1 VTTSDIQ
8 APAAAPDPSYTAE
21 NIKVLRGLEAVRKRP
36 GMYIGDTDDA
46 SGLHHM
52 VFEVV
57 DNSVDEALAGYCSAI
72 DVMIHS
78 DNSVTIEDDGRGI
91 PVDLHKEEGR
101 SAAEVIMTELHSG
114 GKFDK
119 NSYKVSGGL
128 HGVGVSV
135 VNALSETLELEIRR
149 EGRVWYQ
156 VYHRGEPEAPISAI
170 GTSDRTGTKVRFWP
184 DPEIFAVLEFSF
196 DTLAQRLRELS
207 FLNRGI
213 LIRLRDERTDRT
225 AEFSYAG
232 GIASFVEH
240 LNRNK
245 TPLHPVPIYL
255 VESREGGGG
264 AAGGAGGESPNGA
277 GGPEKTASTASAA
290 SPENPEIVEVALQ
303 WNEGYQELVYCFA
316 NTINNRDGGT
326 HLAGFKSAL
335 TRTINAYAAASGL
348 SKNLKEN
355 LTGEDVREGLT
366 AVVSV
371 KIRDPKFSSQT
382 KDKLVSSDIK
392 GWVEQVVGDRL
403 GSYLEENPREAR
415 RIVEK
420 CVEAAHARE
429 AARKARELTRR
440 KGALD
445 ASNLPG
451 KLADCSERDPKQTEI
466 FLVEGDSAGGSA
478 KQGRD
483 RRFQAILPL
492 KGKILNV
499 EKARFDKMLS
509 SDEIKTLI
517 TALGTGIGKDDF
529 DADRLRY
536 HKLIIMCDADVDGSH
551 IRTLILTFFY
561 RQMQEVIRRGHLFI
575 AQPPLYK
582 VSHGKSEAYLK
593 DDREYQ
599 AFLVNRIQDAW
610 ELELEAPPPPA
621 AAPPPSPPL
630 APLAPLAPSASL
642 AGAAPRLHGPTQRLS
657 GARLAHF
664 LEKVASFRGTL
675 DRLGSRGYPVEALKT
690 ALLGGIRDKASLG
703 DPEKVRSVA
712 LGLEQAGYHGVEV
725 SQDEEH
731 GTGRIRFFF
740 RRDGVEREV
749 RVDWGLVTSAEFRS
763 LAQNAQGLEAI
774 AAARF
779 ILGRTA
785 GPAHAA
791 AAAATAAAA
800 APATA
805 APTGAGE
812 LTVVDGLDTALA
824 ILYESAKKGLSIQRY
839 KGLGEMNPDQ
849 LWETTMD
856 PARRRLLQV
865 RIEDD
870 VEADSIF
877 TVLMGDEV
885 DPRREFIQNNA
896 LEVRNLDV

>member
-1 VTTSDIQ
+1 LTNPEST
-8 APAAAPDPSYTAE
+8 YTAE
-21 NIKVLRGLEAVRKRP
+21 NIQVLKGLEAVRKRP

-57 DNSVDEALAGYCSAI
+57 DNSVDEAQAGFCTRI
-72 DVMIHS
+72 DVTIHG
-78 DNSVTIEDDGRGI
+78 DNSVTVEDDGRGI
-91 PVDLHKEEGR
+91 PVDLHREEGR

-135 VNALSETLELEIRR
+135 VNALSERLELEVKR
-149 EGRVWYQ
+149 EGRVWFQ
-156 VYHRGEPEAPISAI
+156 TYHRGLPAGSIQPAGDS
-170 GTSDRTGTKVRFWP
+170 GRTGTKVRFWP
-184 DPEIFAVLEFSF
+184 DPEIFAILEFSYE
-196 DTLAQRLRELS
+196 TLAQRLREQS
-207 FLNRGI
+207 FLNRGVHI
-213 LIRLRDERTDRT
+213 HLKDERTDKEVDF
-225 AEFSYAG
+225 AYAG
-232 GIASFVEH
+232 GISSFVEH

-245 TPLHPVPIYL
+245 APLHAQPIFL
-255 VESREGGGG
+255 SDVRDDGT
-264 AAGGAGGESPNGA
+264 
-277 GGPEKTASTASAA
+277 GPEQ
-290 SPENPEIVEVALQ
+290 IEVALQ
-303 WNEGYQELVYCFA
+303 WNEGYQELIYAFT

-326 HLAGFKSAL
+326 HLSGFKAAL
-335 TRTINAYAAASGL
+335 TRTMNTYAASSGL

-366 AVVSV
+366 AIISV
-371 KIRDPKFSSQT
+371 KIKDPKFSSQT

-392 GWVEQVVGDRL
+392 GWVEQVVFEKL
-403 GSYLEENPREAR
+403 SAFLEENPREAR

-429 AARKARELTRR
+429 AARKARDLTRR

-451 KLADCSERDPKQTEI
+451 KLADCSERNPEFSEL

-483 RRFQAILPL
+483 RKFQAILPL

-517 TALGTGIGKDDF
+517 IALGTSIGKDDF
-529 DADRLRY
+529 DIEKLRY

-551 IRTLILTFFY
+551 IRTLILTLFY
-561 RQMQEVIRRGHLFI
+561 RQMPEIIRRGYLYI

-582 VSHGKSEAYLK
+582 VTHGRSETYLK

-599 AFLVNRIQDAW
+599 AFLVDRIKDAW
-610 ELELEAPPPPA
+610 ELEIAHPGRTNGGGRMA
-621 AAPPPSPPL
+621 
-630 APLAPLAPSASL
+630 
-642 AGAAPRLHGPTQRLS
+642 

-664 LEKVASFRGTL
+664 LEKIALFRQNL
-675 DRLGSRGYPVEALKT
+675 DKLCSRGYPADAIK
-690 ALLGGIRDKASLG
+690 
-703 DPEKVRSVA
+703 VA
-712 LGLEQAGYHGVEV
+712 LQNGVKDKQSLTDPQKVEQVARIIEASGFHAVVVG
-725 SQDEEH
+725 QDEEH
-731 GTGRIRFFF
+731 GTLYIRFISK
-740 RRDGVEREV
+740 RDGVEREV
-749 RVDWGLVTSAEFRS
+749 RIDWSLVTSAEYRAMANNQ
-763 LAQNAQGLEAI
+763 LGLEAI
-774 AAARF
+774 AA
-779 ILGRTA
+779 
-785 GPAHAA
+785 
-791 AAAATAAAA
+791 
-800 APATA
+800 
-805 APTGAGE
+805 TGFTLVKGE
-812 LTVVDGLDTALA
+812 NMTEHDTIEESLET
-824 ILYESAKKGLSIQRY
+824 LYEGAKKGLAIQRY
-839 KGLGEMNPDQ
+839 KGLGEMNPTQ

-856 PARRRLLQV
+856 PAKRRLLRV
-865 RIEDD
+865 HVEDD

-877 TVLMGDEV
+877 TILMGDEV
-885 DPRREFIQNNA
+885 EPRREFIQNNA

>member
-1 VTTSDIQ
+1 VNPEST
-8 APAAAPDPSYTAE
+8 YTAE
-21 NIKVLRGLEAVRKRP
+21 NIKVLKGLEAVRTRP

-57 DNSVDEALAGYCSAI
+57 DNSIDEAQAGYCSRI
-72 DVMIHS
+72 DVAIHS
-78 DNSVTIEDDGRGI
+78 DNSVTVEDNGRGI
-91 PVDLHKEEGR
+91 PVDMHKEEGR

-135 VNALSETLELEIRR
+135 VNALSGTLELEIRR
-149 EGRVWYQ
+149 DGHVWCQ
-156 VYHRGEPEAPISAI
+156 TFHQGVPAAPIKAT
-170 GTSDRTGTKVRFWP
+170 GTTDRTGTTVRFWP
-184 DPEIFAVLEFSF
+184 DPVIFAITEFNYE
-196 DTLAQRLRELS
+196 TLATRLREQS

-213 LIRLRDERTDRT
+213 HIHLKDERTDKEVDF
-225 AEFSYAG
+225 AYSG

-245 TPLHPVPIYL
+245 TPIHPQPVYL
-255 VESREGGGG
+255 SDTRDDGT
-264 AAGGAGGESPNGA
+264 
-277 GGPEKTASTASAA
+277 GPEV
-290 SPENPEIVEVALQ
+290 VEVALQ
-303 WNEGYQELVYCFA
+303 WNDAYQELIYAFT

-326 HLAGFKSAL
+326 HLIGFKAAL
-335 TRTINAYAAASGL
+335 TRTMNAYAASSGL

-355 LTGEDVREGLT
+355 LTGDDVREGLT
-366 AVVSV
+366 AIISV
-371 KIRDPKFSSQT
+371 KIKDPKFSSQT

-392 GWVEQVVGDRL
+392 GWVEQVINERL
-403 GSYLEENPREAR
+403 STFLEENPREAR

-429 AARKARELTRR
+429 AARKARDLTRR

-451 KLADCSERDPKQTEI
+451 KLADCSERNPENAEL

-483 RRFQAILPL
+483 RKFQAILPL

-517 TALGTGIGKDDF
+517 TALGTSIGKDDF
-529 DADRLRY
+529 DVTKLRY

-561 RQMQEVIRRGHLFI
+561 RQMVEIIRRGHLYI

-582 VSHGKSEAYLK
+582 VAHGKSETYLK
-593 DDREYQ
+593 DDREYES
-599 AFLVNRIQDAW
+599 FLVDRIKDAW
-610 ELELEAPPPPA
+610 EIEIVHHANGNGGTNGDGSRLTGAK
-621 AAPPPSPPL
+621 L
-630 APLAPLAPSASL
+630 AF
-642 AGAAPRLHGPTQRLS
+642 
-657 GARLAHF
+657 F
-664 LEKVASFRGTL
+664 LEKIGLFRQNL
-675 DRLGSRGYPVEALKT
+675 NKLLSRGYPSDAIK
-690 ALLGGIRDKASLG
+690 
-703 DPEKVRSVA
+703 VA
-712 LGLEQAGYHGVEV
+712 LAKGIKDKTSLTDAAKIEEV
-725 SQDEEH
+725 AQVIEASGFHDVSVGEEEEH
-731 GTGRIRFFF
+731 GTRYVRFMSK
-740 RRDGVEREV
+740 RDGVEREV
-749 RVDWGLVTSAEFRS
+749 RIDWNLVTGAEYRA
-763 LAQNAQGLEAI
+763 LANNALGLEAI
-774 AAARF
+774 SAASF
-779 ILGRTA
+779 HLIK
-785 GPAHAA
+785 
-791 AAAATAAAA
+791 
-800 APATA
+800 
-805 APTGAGE
+805 GE
-812 LTVVDGLDTALA
+812 TITVHDTLEEAIEKLYDG
-824 ILYESAKKGLSIQRY
+824 AKKGLSIQRY
-839 KGLGEMNPDQ
+839 KGLGEMNPTQ

-856 PARRRLLQV
+856 PAKRRILKV
-865 RIEDD
+865 HIEDD

-877 TVLMGDEV
+877 TILMGDEV
-885 DPRREFIQNNA
+885 DPRRQFIQDNA

>member
-1 VTTSDIQ
+1 LRDPDDRQGEEFEEQALATSEIQPPATASVT
-8 APAAAPDPSYTAE
+8 AAASAAGDATYTAE
-21 NIKVLRGLEAVRKRP
+21 NIRVLKGLEAVRTRP

-57 DNSVDEALAGYCSAI
+57 DNSVDEALAAYCTAI
-72 DVMIHS
+72 DVIIHT
-78 DNSVTIEDDGRGI
+78 DNSVTVEDDGRGI

-135 VNALSETLELEIRR
+135 VNALSETLELEIKRD
-149 EGRVWYQ
+149 GRVWFQ
-156 VYHRGEPEAPISAI
+156 TYHRGEPEAPIKAI
-170 GTSDRTGTKVRFWP
+170 GTSDKTGTKVRFWP
-184 DPEIFAVLEFSF
+184 DPTVFAVLEFSF
-196 DTLAQRLRELS
+196 DTLAQRLREQS

-213 LIRLRDERTDRT
+213 FIRLRDERTDRST
-225 AEFSYAG
+225 EFCYAG

-245 TPLHPVPIYL
+245 TPLHPVPIFL
-255 VESREGGGG
+255 SDSRVDG
-264 AAGGAGGESPNGA
+264 NG
-277 GGPEKTASTASAA
+277 
-290 SPENPEIVEVALQ
+290 PENPETVEVALQ
-303 WNEGYQELVYCFA
+303 WNEGYQELIYSFA

-335 TRTINAYAAASGL
+335 TRTINAYAASSGL

-355 LTGEDVREGLT
+355 LTGDDVREGLT

-382 KDKLVSSDIK
+382 KDKLVSSEIK

-451 KLADCSERDPKQTEI
+451 KLADCSERDPKHAEI

-517 TALGTGIGKDDF
+517 IALGTGIGKDDF
-529 DADRLRY
+529 EVEKLRY

-561 RQMQEVIRRGHLFI
+561 RQMQEVIRRGHLYI

-599 AFLVNRIQDAW
+599 AFLVSRIQEGW
-610 ELELEAPPPPA
+610 EIEVEGPD
-621 AAPPPSPPL
+621 
-630 APLAPLAPSASL
+630 
-642 AGAAPRLHGPTQRLS
+642 GGNGHGPRNRLA

-664 LEKVASFRGTL
+664 LEKVASFRETSN
-675 DRLGSRGYPVEALKT
+675 RLASRGYPIAALKI

-703 DPEKVRSVA
+703 DPEKVREV
-712 LGLEQAGYHGVEV
+712 GLRLEAAGFHDVEV
-725 SQDEEH
+725 GQDEEH

-749 RVDWGLVTSAEFRS
+749 RVDWGLVTSAEYRA
-763 LAQNAQGLEAI
+763 LANNVQGLEAI
-774 AAARF
+774 AAAGF
-779 ILGRTA
+779 ALSRTA
-785 GPAHAA
+785 GTGPKPPRADES
-791 AAAATAAAA
+791 
-800 APATA
+800 PATA
-805 APTGAGE
+805 SAGAPAAPGAP
-812 LTVVDGLDTALA
+812 LAALA
-824 ILYESAKKGLSIQRY
+824 ALRKDSLDGALEMLYDNAKKGLSIQRY

-856 PARRRLLQV
+856 PTRRRLLQV

-885 DPRREFIQNNA
+885 DPRREFIQTNA
-896 LEVRNLDV
+896 LDVRNLDV

>member
-1 VTTSDIQ
+1 MTATKRLSEGVLRDEINIEQ
-8 APAAAPDPSYTAE
+8 EEHGAAADQGETASLAPEPTYTAE
-21 NIKVLRGLEAVRKRP
+21 NIKVLKGLDAVRTRP
-36 GMYIGDTDDA
+36 GMYIGDTDDG

-57 DNSVDEALAGYCSAI
+57 DNSIDEALAGYCSAI
-72 DVMIHS
+72 DVVIHT
-78 DNSVTIEDDGRGI
+78 DNSVTVEDNGRGI

-135 VNALSETLELEIRR
+135 VNALSGTLEMEIKRD
-149 EGRVWYQ
+149 GRVWFQ
-156 VYHRGEPEAPISAI
+156 TYHQGVPEAPIAAI
-170 GTSDRTGTKVRFWP
+170 GESERTGTKVRFWP
-184 DPEIFAVLEFSF
+184 DPEIFAITEFSY
-196 DTLAQRLRELS
+196 DTLAQRLREQS

-213 LIRLRDERTDRT
+213 LIRLRDERTDKSV
-225 AEFSYAG
+225 EFSYAG

-245 TPLHPVPIYL
+245 TPLHDNPIYL
-255 VESREGGGG
+255 FDRRDDGTG
-264 AAGGAGGESPNGA
+264 AE
-277 GGPEKTASTASAA
+277 T
-290 SPENPEIVEVALQ
+290 VEVAMQ
-303 WNEGYQELVYCFA
+303 WNDGYAELIYSFA

-326 HLAGFKSAL
+326 HLAGFKAAL
-335 TRTINAYAAASGL
+335 TRTINTYATASGL
-348 SKNLKEN
+348 SKSLKEN

-371 KIRDPKFSSQT
+371 KIKDPKFSSQT

-392 GWVEQVVGDRL
+392 GWIEQVVAEKL
-403 GSYLEENPREAR
+403 GAFLEENPREAR

-429 AARKARELTRR
+429 AARKARDLTRR

-451 KLADCSERDPKQTEI
+451 KLADCSERNPAGAEL

-483 RRFQAILPL
+483 RRFQAVLPL

-509 SDEIKTLI
+509 SDEIKTMI

-529 DADRLRY
+529 DVARLRY
-536 HKLIIMCDADVDGSH
+536 HKLIIMCDADIDGSH
-551 IRTLILTFFY
+551 IRTLILTFFF
-561 RQMQEVIRRGHLFI
+561 RQMQEVIRRGHLYI

-582 VSHGKSEAYLK
+582 IGHGKSETYLK

-599 AFLVNRIQDAW
+599 SFLIERVQAAW
-610 ELELEAPPPPA
+610 ELEMSNGSPA
-621 AAPPPSPPL
+621 HVSR
-630 APLAPLAPSASL
+630 L
-642 AGAAPRLHGPTQRLS
+642 AGPRLAQ
-657 GARLAHF
+657 F
-664 LEKVASFRGTL
+664 LERVASFRANL
-675 DRLGSRGYPVEALKT
+675 DKLVARGYPAVAIKAALR
-690 ALLGGIRDKASLG
+690 AGIRDKTALADAARLEPVARIFSEAG
-703 DPEKVRSVA
+703 FGEVAVVR
-712 LGLEQAGYHGVEV
+712 E
-725 SQDEEH
+725 EEH
-731 GTGRIRFFF
+731 GTWAIRFGS
-740 RRDGVEREV
+740 RRDGVERIV
-749 RVDWGLVTSAEFRS
+749 RLDWNLVTSAEYRA
-763 LAQNAQGLEAI
+763 LANNAMGLEAI
-774 AAARF
+774 AATSFA
-779 ILGRTA
+779 ISKSDKPDEVSVYA
-785 GPAHAA
+785 
-791 AAAATAAAA
+791 
-800 APATA
+800 
-805 APTGAGE
+805 
-812 LTVVDGLDTALA
+812 GLDEALEQ
-824 ILYESAKKGLSIQRY
+824 LYAGVKKGLTVQRY
-839 KGLGEMNPDQ
+839 KGLGEMNPVQ

-885 DPRREFIQNNA
+885 EPRREFIQANA
-896 LEVRNLDV
+896 LDVRNLDV

>member
-1 VTTSDIQ
+1 LATEST
-8 APAAAPDPSYTAE
+8 YTAD
-21 NIKVLRGLEAVRKRP
+21 NIKVLKGLEAVRTRP

-57 DNSVDEALAGYCSAI
+57 DNSVDEAQAGYCSVI
-72 DVMIHS
+72 DVVIHT
-78 DNSVTIEDDGRGI
+78 DNSVTVEDDGRGI

-135 VNALSETLELEIRR
+135 VNALSETMELEIKRD
-149 EGRVWYQ
+149 GQVWFQ
-156 VYHRGEPEAPISAI
+156 TYHKGIPEAPIAAI
-170 GTSDRTGTKVRFWP
+170 GKSDKTGTKIRFWP
-184 DPEIFAVLEFSF
+184 DAGIFAILEFQY
-196 DTLAQRLRELS
+196 DTLATRLREQS

-213 LIRLRDERTDRT
+213 HIRLRDERTDKEV
-225 AEFSYAG
+225 EFAYAG
-232 GIASFVEH
+232 GISSFVEH

-245 TPLHPVPIYL
+245 QPLHAQPIYL
-255 VESREGGGG
+255 VDTRDDGT
-264 AAGGAGGESPNGA
+264 
-277 GGPEKTASTASAA
+277 GPEM
-290 SPENPEIVEVALQ
+290 VEVALQ
-303 WNEGYQELVYCFA
+303 WNDGYQELIYSFT

-326 HLAGFKSAL
+326 HLQGFKSAL
-335 TRTINAYAAASGL
+335 TRALNVYATASGL
-348 SKNLKEN
+348 AKSLKES
-355 LTGEDVREGLT
+355 LTGEDIREGLT

-371 KIRDPKFSSQT
+371 RIKDPKFSSQT

-392 GWVEQVVGDRL
+392 GWVEQVVGERL
-403 GSYLEENPREAR
+403 AQFLEEHPKEAR

-429 AARKARELTRR
+429 AARKARDLTRR

-445 ASNLPG
+445 SSNLPG
-451 KLADCSERDPKQTEI
+451 KLADCSERNPEAAEL

-509 SDEIKTLI
+509 SDEIKTMI
-517 TALGTGIGKDDF
+517 IALGTGIGKDDF
-529 DADRLRY
+529 DVAKLRY

-561 RQMQEVIRRGHLFI
+561 RQMAEIINRGYLYI

-582 VSHGKSEAYLK
+582 VSHGKSETYLK

-599 AFLVNRIQDAW
+599 TYLVERIKDAW
-610 ELELEAPPPPA
+610 ELEIN
-621 AAPPPSPPL
+621 
-630 APLAPLAPSASL
+630 
-642 AGAAPRLHGPTQRLS
+642 HGPNGADGGNGGVSGNTGRLT
-657 GARLAHF
+657 GVRLATF
-664 LEKVASFRGTL
+664 LEKIDAFRQNM
-675 DRLGSRGYPVEALKT
+675 DRLVSRGFPAEALRV
-690 ALLGGIRDKASLG
+690 ALRHDIRDKFSLTDPAKLQNVAEIIEASG
-703 DPEKVRSVA
+703 FRN
-712 LGLEQAGYHGVEV
+712 VEV
-725 SQDEEH
+725 GQDEEH
-731 GTGRIRFFF
+731 STGFVRFWS
-740 RRDGVEREV
+740 RRDGVDREG
-749 RVDWGLVTSAEFRS
+749 RIDWNLVTSAEYRGMVTNS
-763 LAQNAQGLEAI
+763 MGMEALNASGFTLVKGEDQSSHHSVEDALEKM
-774 AAARF
+774 
-779 ILGRTA
+779 
-785 GPAHAA
+785 
-791 AAAATAAAA
+791 
-800 APATA
+800 
-805 APTGAGE
+805 
-812 LTVVDGLDTALA
+812 
-824 ILYESAKKGLSIQRY
+824 YNSAKKGLSIQRY
-839 KGLGEMNPDQ
+839 KGLGEMNPTQ

-856 PARRRLLQV
+856 PTKRRLLRV
-865 RIEDD
+865 RVEDD

-877 TVLMGDEV
+877 TILMGDEV
-885 DPRREFIQNNA
+885 EPRRAFIQDNA

>member
-1 VTTSDIQ
+1 VDSFARSQRSARRQSDDEEHEVTTSDIELP
-8 APAAAPDPSYTAE
+8 APPDSSYNAE
-21 NIKVLRGLEAVRKRP
+21 SIKVLKGLEAVRKRP
-36 GMYIGDTDDA
+36 GMYIGDTDDG

-72 DVMIHS
+72 DVIIHS
-78 DNSVTIEDDGRGI
+78 DNSVTVADDGRGI

-149 EGRVWYQ
+149 EGRVWFQ
-156 VYHRGEPEAPISAI
+156 TYHRGDPETPIAAI
-170 GTSDRTGTKVRFWP
+170 GTSDSTGTRVRFWA
-184 DPEIFAVLEFSF
+184 DPEIFSVVEFSF
-196 DTLAQRLRELS
+196 DTLAQRLREQS

-213 LIRLRDERTDRT
+213 LIRLHDERSDKSV
-225 AEFSYAG
+225 EFNYAG

-245 TPLHPVPIYL
+245 TPLHPAPIFL
-255 VESREGGGG
+255 TDTRDD
-264 AAGGAGGESPNGA
+264 GE
-277 GGPEKTASTASAA
+277 GPEQ
-290 SPENPEIVEVALQ
+290 IEVALQ
-303 WNEGYQELVYCFA
+303 WNEGYQELIYCFT

-335 TRTINAYAAASGL
+335 TRTVNGYAAASGL
-348 SKNLKEN
+348 SKALKEN

-366 AVVSV
+366 AVISV

-382 KDKLVSSDIK
+382 KDKLVSSEIK
-392 GWVEQVVGDRL
+392 GWVEQVVADRL
-403 GSYLEENPREAR
+403 GSHLEENPREAR

-420 CVEAAHARE
+420 AVEAAHARE
-429 AARKARELTRR
+429 AARKARDLTRR

-451 KLADCSERDPKQTEI
+451 KLADCSERNPAGAEI

-529 DADRLRY
+529 DVAKLRY

-561 RQMQEVIRRGHLFI
+561 RQMQEVIRRGHLYI

-582 VSHGKSEAYLK
+582 VSHGKSENYLK
-593 DDREYQ
+593 DDREYE
-599 AFLVNRIQDAW
+599 AFLVDRIQGSW
-610 ELELEAPPPPA
+610 ELDIEPRETRETPA
-621 AAPPPSPPL
+621 QPVRATRL
-630 APLAPLAPSASL
+630 A
-642 AGAAPRLHGPTQRLS
+642 

-664 LEKVASFRGTL
+664 LEKVGTFRATL
-675 DRLGSRGYPVEALKT
+675 ERLGSRGYPTAALKI
-690 ALLGGIRDKASLG
+690 ALLDNLRDKAALL
-703 DPEKVRSVA
+703 DPERVRQVA
-712 LGLEQAGYHGVEV
+712 LHLEEAGFNDVQV
-725 SQDEEH
+725 SHDDEH
-731 GTGRIRFFF
+731 GTLRIRFNH

-749 RVDWGLVTSAEFRS
+749 RIDWGLVTSAEYRA
-763 LAQNAQGLEAI
+763 LANNPQGLEAI
-774 AAARF
+774 AASRF
-779 ILGRTA
+779 LLIRGA
-785 GPAHAA
+785 PP
-791 AAAATAAAA
+791 AAA
-800 APATA
+800 APPETAMFAT
-805 APTGAGE
+805 
-812 LTVVDGLDTALA
+812 LDEALGK
-824 ILYESAKKGLSIQRY
+824 LYESAKKGLSIQRY
-839 KGLGEMNPDQ
+839 KGLGEMNPGQ

-856 PARRRLLQV
+856 PTRRRLLQV

-885 DPRREFIQNNA
+885 DPRREFIQANA
-896 LEVRNLDV
+896 LDVRNLDV

>member
-1 VTTSDIQ
+1 MVNPEST
-8 APAAAPDPSYTAE
+8 YTAE
-21 NIKVLRGLEAVRKRP
+21 NIQVLKGLEAVRKRP

-57 DNSVDEALAGYCSAI
+57 DNSVDEAQAGYCSRI
-72 DVMIHS
+72 DVTIHT
-78 DNSVTIEDDGRGI
+78 DNSVTVEDDGRGI
-91 PVDLHKEEGR
+91 PVDLHREEGR

-135 VNALSETLELEIRR
+135 VNALSETLELEVKRD
-149 EGRVWYQ
+149 GQVWFQ
-156 VYHRGEPEAPISAI
+156 TYHRGFPDGPIKPI
-170 GTSDRTGTKVRFWP
+170 GKSDRTGTKVRFWP
-184 DPEIFAVLEFSF
+184 DGEIFAILEMSYE
-196 DTLAQRLRELS
+196 TLATRLREQS

-213 LIRLRDERTDRT
+213 HIHLKDERTDRE
-225 AEFSYAG
+225 ADFAYAG

-245 TPLHPVPIYL
+245 TPIHPQPIFL
-255 VESREGGGG
+255 TDLRDDGT
-264 AAGGAGGESPNGA
+264 
-277 GGPEKTASTASAA
+277 GPEV
-290 SPENPEIVEVALQ
+290 IEVALQ
-303 WNEGYQELVYCFA
+303 WNDGYQELIYAFT

-326 HLAGFKSAL
+326 HLAGFKAAL
-335 TRTINAYAAASGL
+335 TRAINAYATESGL

-355 LTGEDVREGLT
+355 LTGDDVREGLT
-366 AVVSV
+366 AVISV
-371 KIRDPKFSSQT
+371 KI

-392 GWVEQVVGDRL
+392 GWVEQVVFEKLSEYL
-403 GSYLEENPREAR
+403 GENPREAR

-429 AARKARELTRR
+429 AARKARDLTRR

-451 KLADCSERDPKQTEI
+451 KLADCSERNPEFAEL

-483 RRFQAILPL
+483 RKFQAILPL

-509 SDEIKTLI
+509 SDEIKTMI
-517 TALGTGIGKDDF
+517 TALGTSIGKDDF
-529 DADRLRY
+529 DIARLRY

-561 RQMQEVIRRGHLFI
+561 RQMPEIISRGYLYI

-599 AFLVNRIQDAW
+599 AFLVDRIKDAW
-610 ELELEAPPPPA
+610 ELEIDHRDGNGTNGDGNRLT
-621 AAPPPSPPL
+621 
-630 APLAPLAPSASL
+630 
-642 AGAAPRLHGPTQRLS
+642 GPRLV
-657 GARLAHF
+657 HF
-664 LEKVASFRGTL
+664 LEKIDHFRQNL
-675 DRLGSRGYPVEALKT
+675 DKLVSRGYPSDALKIALTHGVKDKTSLQDPARVEQIAHIVEASGFHNVT
-690 ALLGGIRDKASLG
+690 VGEDA
-703 DPEKVRSVA
+703 
-712 LGLEQAGYHGVEV
+712 
-725 SQDEEH
+725 EH
-731 GTGRIRFFF
+731 STLYVRFFSK
-740 RRDGVEREV
+740 RDGVDREV
-749 RVDWGLVTSAEFRS
+749 RIDWNLVTSAEYRAMANNQ
-763 LAQNAQGLEAI
+763 LGLEAI
-774 AAARF
+774 AARGFTLIKGENLTTHGTLEEA
-779 ILGRTA
+779 LGT
-785 GPAHAA
+785 
-791 AAAATAAAA
+791 
-800 APATA
+800 
-805 APTGAGE
+805 
-812 LTVVDGLDTALA
+812 LYDG
-824 ILYESAKKGLSIQRY
+824 AKKGLSIQRY
-839 KGLGEMNPDQ
+839 KGLGEMNPTQ

-856 PARRRLLQV
+856 PTKRRLLRVQV
-865 RIEDD
+865 EDD
-870 VEADSIF
+870 VDADAIF

-885 DPRREFIQNNA
+885 EPRRAFIQENA
-896 LEVRNLDV
+896 LDVRNLDV

>member
-1 VTTSDIQ
+1 
-8 APAAAPDPSYTAE
+8 
-21 NIKVLRGLEAVRKRP
+21 
-36 GMYIGDTDDA
+36 M
-46 SGLHHM
+46 
-52 VFEVV
+52 
-57 DNSVDEALAGYCSAI
+57 
-72 DVMIHS
+72 
-78 DNSVTIEDDGRGI
+78 
-91 PVDLHKEEGR
+91 
-101 SAAEVIMTELHSG
+101 
-114 GKFDK
+114 
-119 NSYKVSGGL
+119 
-128 HGVGVSV
+128 
-135 VNALSETLELEIRR
+135 
-149 EGRVWYQ
+149 
-156 VYHRGEPEAPISAI
+156 
-170 GTSDRTGTKVRFWP
+170 RFWP
-184 DPEIFAVLEFSF
+184 DPTVFAVLEFSY
-196 DTLAQRLRELS
+196 DTLAQRLREQS

-213 LIRLRDERTDRT
+213 LIRLRDERTDRST
-225 AEFSYAG
+225 EFCYAG

-245 TPLHPVPIYL
+245 TPLHPVPIFL
-255 VESREGGGG
+255 SDSRVDG
-264 AAGGAGGESPNGA
+264 NG
-277 GGPEKTASTASAA
+277 
-290 SPENPEIVEVALQ
+290 PENPETVEVALQ
-303 WNEGYQELVYCFA
+303 WNEGYQELIYSFA

-335 TRTINAYAAASGL
+335 TRTINAYAASSGL

-355 LTGEDVREGLT
+355 LTGDDVREGLT

-382 KDKLVSSDIK
+382 KDKLVSSEIK

-451 KLADCSERDPKQTEI
+451 KLADCSERDPKHAEI

-517 TALGTGIGKDDF
+517 IALGTGIGKDDF
-529 DADRLRY
+529 EVEKLRY

-561 RQMQEVIRRGHLFI
+561 RQMQEVIRRGHLYI

-582 VSHGKSEAYLK
+582 VSHGKSETYLK

-599 AFLVNRIQDAW
+599 AFLVSRIQEAW
-610 ELELEAPPPPA
+610 ELEIEGPD
-621 AAPPPSPPL
+621 
-630 APLAPLAPSASL
+630 
-642 AGAAPRLHGPTQRLS
+642 GGNGHGPRSRLA

-664 LEKVASFRGTL
+664 LERVASFREAS
-675 DRLGSRGYPVEALKT
+675 DRLASRGYPIAALKI

-703 DPEKVRSVA
+703 DPEKVQAVA
-712 LGLEQAGYHGVEV
+712 LRLEAAETAAGFHGVEV

-749 RVDWGLVTSAEFRS
+749 RVDWGLVTSAEYRALANNS
-763 LAQNAQGLEAI
+763 LGLEAI
-774 AAARF
+774 AASRF
-779 ILGRTA
+779 TLSRTA
-785 GPAHAA
+785 GPGPKAPRADETLA
-791 AAAATAAAA
+791 PPSTGTPVPGTPLAA
-800 APATA
+800 APLAKDSID
-805 APTGAGE
+805 GALE
-812 LTVVDGLDTALA
+812 T
-824 ILYESAKKGLSIQRY
+824 LYENAKKGLSIQRY

-856 PARRRLLQV
+856 PTRRRLLQV

-896 LEVRNLDV
+896 LDVRNLDV

>member
-1 VTTSDIQ
+1 M
-8 APAAAPDPSYTAE
+8 PDATYTAE
-21 NIKVLRGLEAVRKRP
+21 NIKVLKGLEAVRKRP

-72 DVMIHS
+72 DVVIHT
-78 DNSVTIEDDGRGI
+78 DNSVTVEDDGRGI

-135 VNALSETLELEIRR
+135 VNALSETLELEIKRD
-149 EGRVWYQ
+149 GKVWYQ
-156 VYHRGEPEAPISAI
+156 VYHRGEPEAPIAAI
-170 GTSDRTGTKVRFWP
+170 GTSERTGTKVRFWP
-184 DPEIFAVLEFSF
+184 DPEIFTQLELSY
-196 DTLAQRLRELS
+196 DTLAQRLREQS

-213 LIRLRDERTDRT
+213 LIRLLDERSDKS
-225 AEFSYAG
+225 AEFRYAG

-245 TPLHPVPIYL
+245 LPLHPEPIYL
-255 VESREGGGG
+255 ADSRDDGT
-264 AAGGAGGESPNGA
+264 
-277 GGPEKTASTASAA
+277 GPEL
-290 SPENPEIVEVALQ
+290 VEVALQ
-303 WNEGYQELVYCFA
+303 WNEGYQELIYCFA

-366 AVVSV
+366 AVISV
-371 KIRDPKFSSQT
+371 KIKDPKFSSQT
-382 KDKLVSSDIK
+382 KDKLVSSDIR

-429 AARKARELTRR
+429 AARKARDLTRR

-451 KLADCSERDPKQTEI
+451 KLADCSERDPKVAEI

-517 TALGTGIGKDDF
+517 IALGTGIGKDDF
-529 DADRLRY
+529 EVEKLRY

-561 RQMQEVIRRGHLFI
+561 RQMQEVIRRGHLYI

-582 VSHGKSEAYLK
+582 VSHGKSETYLK

-599 AFLVNRIQDAW
+599 AFLVDRIQGAW
-610 ELELEAPPPPA
+610 ELEVEAPADGNGPG
-621 AAPPPSPPL
+621 SPGSPGSSI
-630 APLAPLAPSASL
+630 PKRP
-642 AGAAPRLHGPTQRLS
+642 GHRLT

-664 LEKVASFRGTL
+664 LDRVAAFRATL
-675 DRLGSRGYPVEALKT
+675 DRLASRGYPSEALRI
-690 ALLGGIRDKASLG
+690 ALLGGIRDKASLT
-703 DPEKVRSVA
+703 DPEKVQAVA
-712 LGLEQAGYHGVEV
+712 LRLEQAGFHEVEV
-725 SQDEEH
+725 GRDEEH

-749 RVDWGLVTSAEFRS
+749 RVDWGLVTSAEYRS
-763 LAQNAQGLEAI
+763 LAGNALGLEAI
-774 AAARF
+774 AASRFTLERTTGRPAGARQPAE
-779 ILGRTA
+779 GRA
-785 GPAHAA
+785 DS
-791 AAAATAAAA
+791 A
-800 APATA
+800 APADNDA
-805 APTGAGE
+805 A
-812 LTVVDGLDTALA
+812 TVASLDAALA
-824 ILYESAKKGLSIQRY
+824 TLYESAKKGLSIQRY
-839 KGLGEMNPDQ
+839 KGLGEMNPAQ

>member
-1 VTTSDIQ
+1 LATEST
-8 APAAAPDPSYTAE
+8 YTAE
-21 NIKVLRGLEAVRKRP
+21 NIKVLKGLEAVRTRP

-57 DNSVDEALAGYCSAI
+57 DNSVDEAQAGHCSVI
-72 DVMIHS
+72 DVIIHT

-135 VNALSETLELEIRR
+135 VNALSETMELEIKRD
-149 EGRVWYQ
+149 GQVWFQ
-156 VYHRGEPEAPISAI
+156 TYHKGIPEAPIAAI
-170 GTSDRTGTKVRFWP
+170 GKSDKTGTKVRFWP
-184 DPEIFAVLEFSF
+184 DPGIFAILEFQY
-196 DTLAQRLRELS
+196 DTLAQRLREQS

-213 LIRLRDERTDRT
+213 HIRLHDERTDKEV
-225 AEFSYAG
+225 EFAYAG
-232 GIASFVEH
+232 GISAFVEH

-245 TPLHPVPIYL
+245 QPLHTPPIYL
-255 VESREGGGG
+255 MDTRDDGT
-264 AAGGAGGESPNGA
+264 
-277 GGPEKTASTASAA
+277 GPEM
-290 SPENPEIVEVALQ
+290 VEVALQ
-303 WNEGYQELVYCFA
+303 WNDGYQELIYSFT

-326 HLAGFKSAL
+326 HLQGFKSAL
-335 TRTINAYAAASGL
+335 TRAVNIYAAASGL
-348 SKNLKEN
+348 AKSLKES
-355 LTGEDVREGLT
+355 LTGEDIREGLT

-371 KIRDPKFSSQT
+371 RIKDPKFSSQT

-392 GWVEQVVGDRL
+392 GWVEQVVGERL
-403 GSYLEENPREAR
+403 AQFLEENPKEAR

-429 AARKARELTRR
+429 AARKARDLTRR

-445 ASNLPG
+445 SSNLPG
-451 KLADCSERDPKQTEI
+451 KLADCSERNPEAAEL

-509 SDEIKTLI
+509 SDEIKVMI

-529 DADRLRY
+529 DVAKLRY

-561 RQMQEVIRRGHLFI
+561 RQMAEIINRGYLYI

-582 VSHGKSEAYLK
+582 VSHGKSETYLK

-599 AFLVNRIQDAW
+599 AYLVERIKDAW
-610 ELELEAPPPPA
+610 ELEINH
-621 AAPPPSPPL
+621 
-630 APLAPLAPSASL
+630 
-642 AGAAPRLHGPTQRLS
+642 GANGGDGANGNGGRLTGI
-657 GARLAHF
+657 RLAAF
-664 LEKVASFRGTL
+664 LEKIDAFRQNM
-675 DRLGSRGYPVEALKT
+675 DRLVSRGFPAEALRV
-690 ALLGGIRDKASLG
+690 ALRNDIRDKFSLTDPAKLQHVAEIIEASG
-703 DPEKVRSVA
+703 FRN
-712 LGLEQAGYHGVEV
+712 VEV
-725 SQDEEH
+725 GQDEEH
-731 GTGRIRFFF
+731 STGFVRFWS
-740 RRDGVEREV
+740 RRDGVDREG
-749 RVDWGLVTSAEFRS
+749 RVDWNLVTSAEYRGMVTNGMGMEA
-763 LAQNAQGLEAI
+763 LNASGFTLVKGEDLSFHHSVEDALEKM
-774 AAARF
+774 
-779 ILGRTA
+779 
-785 GPAHAA
+785 
-791 AAAATAAAA
+791 
-800 APATA
+800 
-805 APTGAGE
+805 
-812 LTVVDGLDTALA
+812 
-824 ILYESAKKGLSIQRY
+824 YNSAKKGLSIQRY
-839 KGLGEMNPDQ
+839 KGLGEMNPTQ

-856 PARRRLLQV
+856 PTKRRLLRV
-865 RIEDD
+865 RVEDD
-870 VEADSIF
+870 VEADAIF
-877 TVLMGDEV
+877 TILMGDEV
-885 DPRREFIQNNA
+885 EPRRAFIQNNA
-896 LEVRNLDV
+896 LEVRNLDI

>member
-1 VTTSDIQ
+1 LATEST
-8 APAAAPDPSYTAE
+8 YTAE
-21 NIKVLRGLEAVRKRP
+21 NIKVLKGLEAVRTRP

-57 DNSVDEALAGYCSAI
+57 DNSVDEAQAGYCSVI
-72 DVMIHS
+72 DVVVHT
-78 DNSVTIEDDGRGI
+78 DNSVTVEDDGRGI

-135 VNALSETLELEIRR
+135 VNALSETLELEVRR
-149 EGRVWYQ
+149 DGQVWFQTYHKGVPEG
-156 VYHRGEPEAPISAI
+156 PIQAI
-170 GTSDRTGTKVRFWP
+170 GKTDKTGTKVHFWP
-184 DPEIFAVLEFSF
+184 DPEIFAVLEFQY
-196 DTLAQRLRELS
+196 DTLAQRLREQS
-207 FLNRGI
+207 FLNRGVH
-213 LIRLRDERTDRT
+213 IRLRDERTDKE
-225 AEFSYAG
+225 AEFAYAG
-232 GIASFVEH
+232 GISSFVEH

-245 TPLHPVPIYL
+245 QPLHAEPIYL
-255 VESREGGGG
+255 MDTRDDGTG
-264 AAGGAGGESPNGA
+264 AEM
-277 GGPEKTASTASAA
+277 
-290 SPENPEIVEVALQ
+290 VEVALQ
-303 WNEGYQELVYCFA
+303 WNDGYQELIYSFT

-326 HLAGFKSAL
+326 HLQGFKSAL
-335 TRTINAYAAASGL
+335 TRAVNAYASSSGL
-348 SKNLKEN
+348 AKSLKES
-355 LTGEDVREGLT
+355 LTGEDIREGLT

-371 KIRDPKFSSQT
+371 RIKDPKFSSQT

-392 GWVEQVVGDRL
+392 GWVEQVVGERL
-403 GSYLEENPREAR
+403 ATFLEENPKEAR

-429 AARKARELTRR
+429 AARKARDLTRR

-445 ASNLPG
+445 SSNLPG
-451 KLADCSERDPKQTEI
+451 KLADCSERNPEQAEL

-509 SDEIKTLI
+509 SDEIKVMI

-529 DADRLRY
+529 DVAKLRY

-561 RQMQEVIRRGHLFI
+561 RQMAEIINRGYLYI

-582 VSHGKSEAYLK
+582 VSHGKSETYLK

-599 AFLVNRIQDAW
+599 AYLVERIKDAW
-610 ELELEAPPPPA
+610 ELEIH
-621 AAPPPSPPL
+621 
-630 APLAPLAPSASL
+630 
-642 AGAAPRLHGPTQRLS
+642 HGPNGADGANGSSGSNGGGRLT
-657 GARLAHF
+657 GVRLAVF
-664 LEKVASFRGTL
+664 LEKIDAFRQNM
-675 DRLGSRGYPVEALKT
+675 DRLISRGFPAEALRV
-690 ALLGGIRDKASLG
+690 ALRNEIRDKFSLLDAAKLQQVAEVLEASG
-703 DPEKVRSVA
+703 FRN
-712 LGLEQAGYHGVEV
+712 VEV
-725 SQDEEH
+725 GHDEEH
-731 GTGRIRFFF
+731 STGFVRFWS
-740 RRDGVEREV
+740 RRDGVDREG
-749 RVDWGLVTSAEFRS
+749 RIDWHLVTSAEYRAMVTNS
-763 LAQNAQGLEAI
+763 MGLEALS
-774 AAARF
+774 AASFTLVKGDDATVCYS
-779 ILGRTA
+779 LDEALEKMYA
-785 GPAHAA
+785 G
-791 AAAATAAAA
+791 
-800 APATA
+800 
-805 APTGAGE
+805 
-812 LTVVDGLDTALA
+812 
-824 ILYESAKKGLSIQRY
+824 AKKGLAIQRY
-839 KGLGEMNPDQ
+839 KGLGEMNPTQ

-856 PARRRLLQV
+856 PAKRRLLRV
-865 RIEDD
+865 RVEDD

-877 TVLMGDEV
+877 TILMGDEV
-885 DPRREFIQNNA
+885 EPRREFIQDNA